1 MEEAQVSELSDLGFR
16 DIFVEGVVPV
26 FEIGTEAEACLGG
39 ERLGGAILSG
49 QEFIFENESQELQG
63 MELFGESFL
72 SATLTGCVDTKEPH
86 LMG

>member
-1 MEEAQVSELSDLGFR
+1 MEEAQVSELSDLGFG

-39 ERLGGAILSG
+39 KRLGSSIFSG

-72 SATLTGCVDTKEPH
+72 SSTLPGCVDTKEPH